1 MPLMKK
7 ILKLL
12 FASIILI
19 FFEGCASTPSSV
31 DNEISSPSEIKN
43 KQEVK
48 KLRSKEDKYDNWQY
62 KGFGQDLPEW
72 VEILLSDSLDANKKL
87 ERMVKYFP
95 EIESPNI
102 AYVIID
108 SDNLDQAENQLKER
122 IDELYS
128 EYHLCDKFWVRRK
141 SDKTYFSTAVLW
153 K

>member
-1 MPLMKK
+1 MKK

-62 KGFGQDLPEW
+62 KGFGKDVPEW
-72 VEILLSDSLDANKKL
+72 VEVLLSDAVDAQSKPEKML
-87 ERMVKYFP
+87 KYFP
-95 EIESPNI
+95 EIETPNI
-102 AYVIID
+102 TCVTFS

-122 IDELYS
+122 IAELYS

-141 SDKTYFSTAVLW
+141 SDKTYFSVAVLW